1 LECRGRRR
9 LMTMELRRRRWTTMN
24 GMEKKEVGEDR
35 WNGEGSRGR
44 WEWRMW
50 CNTDGIEKVVEDG

>member
-1 LECRGRRR
+1 
-9 LMTMELRRRRWTTMN
+9 MTMELRRRRWTTMN

-35 WNGEGSRGR
+35 WNGEGSGGR